1 MLFQTNVVATCHHP
15 LLRDDTSIIGNKMKP
30 WAVLQ
35 IVVIMGWVGT
45 TLLHGFILGD
55 CRRAFQRHRQPLPS
69 WMSSRHQLVS
79 SRRASFTPLSS
90 RIQALNAEKKSG
102 GIESI
107 KNGSAGGLPANFN
120 PFNYQR
126 SPNSNQQQAY
136 NPSSRI
142 SLRKSRM
149 QEITNELLQA
159 AASPSASSSSSF
171 SVRSPDEGDGASRIM
186 RSILD
191 ENRQFL
197 LEPLE
202 SDDAVLDPDSV
213 LYQGGAPVSLS
224 RSERYRLYRS
234 ELQERID
241 RARNGA
247 SRQVLQALHD
257 FVREH
262 E

>member
-1 MLFQTNVVATCHHP
+1 MEV
-15 LLRDDTSIIGNKMKP
+15 LLTFYDFLCQHQHCVDGGSSIGRMKP
-30 WAVLQ
+30 SVVLHIIAITGWLGS
-35 IVVIMGWVGT
+35 IVRGLV
-45 TLLHGFILGD
+45 LDD
-55 CRRAFQRHRQPLPS
+55 CRWGVQRHRQHFLPRS
-69 WMSSRHQLVS
+69 TSSRHHSS
-79 SRRASFTPLSS
+79 SRQRPSFALSS
-90 RIQALNAEKKSG
+90 WRTQALNADKGS

-107 KNGSAGGLPANFN
+107 KDASADDLPANFN

-126 SPNSNQQQAY
+126 SPNSNPQQAY
-136 NPSSRI
+136 NPTSRI
-142 SLRKSRM
+142 SLRKTRM
-149 QEITNELLQA
+149 QEITNQLLQA
-159 AASPSASSSSSF
+159 ASSASSSSS
-171 SVRSPDEGDGASRIM
+171 STPGRSPDGGDGASRMM

-191 ENRQFL
+191 ENRDFL

-213 LYQGGAPVSLS
+213 LYQGGAPIRLP
-224 RSERYRLYRS
+224 RSERYKLYLN

-257 FVREH
+257 FVWEH

>member
-1 MLFQTNVVATCHHP
+1 
-15 LLRDDTSIIGNKMKP
+15 LRN
-30 WAVLQ
+30 
-35 IVVIMGWVGT
+35 
-45 TLLHGFILGD
+45 
-55 CRRAFQRHRQPLPS
+55 
-69 WMSSRHQLVS
+69 
-79 SRRASFTPLSS
+79 LS
-90 RIQALNAEKKSG
+90 LNADKGG

-107 KNGSAGGLPANFN
+107 KAASADDLPANFN

-126 SPNSNQQQAY
+126 SPNSNPQQAY
-136 NPSSRI
+136 NPTSRI
-142 SLRKSRM
+142 SLRKTRM
-149 QEITNELLQA
+149 QEITNQLLQA
-159 AASPSASSSSSF
+159 ASSASSSSSNLG
-171 SVRSPDEGDGASRIM
+171 RSPDGVDGASRMM

-191 ENRQFL
+191 ENRDFL

-213 LYQGGAPVSLS
+213 LYQGGAAPISLP
-224 RSERYRLYRS
+224 RSERYKLYRN

-257 FVREH
+257 YVREH